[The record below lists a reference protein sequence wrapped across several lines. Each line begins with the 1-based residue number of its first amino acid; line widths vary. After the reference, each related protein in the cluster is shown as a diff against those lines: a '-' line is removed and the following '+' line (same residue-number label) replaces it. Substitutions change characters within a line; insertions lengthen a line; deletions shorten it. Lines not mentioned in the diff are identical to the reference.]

1 MIMKRVFNWLEPK
14 FSRHSAI
21 AEAEELHIPV
31 GVSVTPKENIKENHT
46 VDAAYNCARKNMNA
60 KQLRSLASSFG
71 EQYGDR

>member
-31 GVSVTPKENIKENHT
+31 GVRATPKENIKENYT
-46 VDAAYNCARKNMNA
+46 VDAAYNYARKNTNA